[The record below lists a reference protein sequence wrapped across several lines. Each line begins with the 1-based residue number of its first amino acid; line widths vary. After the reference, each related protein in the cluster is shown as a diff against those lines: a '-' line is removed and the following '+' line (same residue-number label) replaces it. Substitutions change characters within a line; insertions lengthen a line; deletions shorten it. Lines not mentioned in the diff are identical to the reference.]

1 MSAIVL
7 SLLATDAPARLGRSA
22 RDQVEVL
29 GLVDA
34 QARVGAPPDASP
46 QSLASALRAAGADA
60 VLVLDPAWPAWLE
73 TAQASGFVTAAAPGD
88 ARDLAQRWSD
98 FLAQGFVAAD
108 AALLAAWNAQGW
120 IPFLTWGGIEPHPVT
135 RTTPVHG
142 LYAIVDSVPRL
153 RQVLDAGI
161 RLAQLRIKQP
171 PDADAAWV
179 AALRT
184 QLRDGIAAA
193 RDAGATLYVNDH
205 WRLAADLGAQAV
217 HLGQEDLLR
226 LGDAG
231 QSELA
236 AAGMA
241 LGVSS
246 HAVWELCRARLL
258 APAYIACG
266 PVWPT
271 TTKDMPWRP
280 QGLDNLGWW
289 VVQAQRPVVA
299 IGGIL
304 APHQVREAARAGAR
318 AVCLV
323 RGLGDDPRRTVPEF
337 QAAFDAGAA
346 ERMTAPRWPHPSLE
360 PTA

>member
-1 MSAIVL
+1 MNVL
-7 SLLATDAPARLGRSA
+7 LQLSGR
-22 RDQVEVL
+22 EVQA
-29 GLVDA
+29 VDF
-34 QARVGAPPDASP
+34 
-46 QSLASALRAAGADA
+46 RAACARAGVPEGSTLAALSQGLRDRGARA
-60 VLVLDPAWPAWLE
+60 VLVLVPAGPAWLD
-73 TAQASGFVTAAAPGD
+73 TPHAAGFVTASALGTAD
-88 ARDLAQRWSD
+88 EMAQRWRH

-108 AALLAAWNAQGW
+108 AALLAAWNGQGW
-120 IPFLTWGGIEPHPVT
+120 IPSFTWGGVEPHPVPG
-135 RTTPVHG
+135 TTPVEG

-171 PDADAAWV
+171 PDADAAWF
-179 AALRT
+179 ASLRT
-184 QLRDGIAAA
+184 QLREGIAAA
-193 RDAGATLYVNDH
+193 SDAGAVLYVNDH
-205 WRLAADLGAQAV
+205 WRMAAELGAQAV
-217 HLGQEDLLR
+217 HLGQEDLLK

-231 QSELA
+231 QRELA
-236 AAGMA
+236 SADLA

-304 APHQVREAARAGAR
+304 EPRQVREAAAAGAR

-323 RGLGDDPRRTVPEF
+323 RGLGDDPRRTVPAF
-337 QAAFDAGAA
+337 QAAFEAGAA

-360 PTA
+360 PAP

>member
-1 MSAIVL
+1 M
-7 SLLATDAPARLGRSA
+7 
-22 RDQVEVL
+22 E
-29 GLVDA
+29 
-34 QARVGAPPDASP
+34 GAE
-46 QSLASALRAAGADA
+46 A
-60 VLVLDPAWPAWLE
+60 VLVLDGALAWLD
-73 TAQASGFVTAAAPGD
+73 TPHASGFVTAAALGTVD
-88 ARDLAQRWSD
+88 EMAQRWKH

-108 AALLAAWNAQGW
+108 AALLAAWNAQGAL
-120 IPFLTWGGIEPHPVT
+120 PSFTWGEMEPHPVPGI
-135 RTTPVHG
+135 TPVQG
-142 LYAIVDSVPRL
+142 LYAIVDGVPRL

-171 PDADAAWV
+171 RDADAAWF
-179 AALRT
+179 ASLRA

-205 WRLAADLGAQAV
+205 WRIAAELGAQAV
-217 HLGQEDLLR
+217 HLGQEDLLH

-258 APAYIACG
+258 QPAYIACG

-304 APHQVREAARAGAR
+304 EPHQVREAARAGAR

-323 RGLGDDPRRTVPEF
+323 RGLGDDPRRSVPDF

-360 PTA
+360 ARP